1 MLSTGRNEASYQL
14 IKLVK
19 SGRTL
24 REAKAELRA
33 VAMGLHPKYANKKDV
48 NDLASLEGGLHR
60 LTMTRAQAK
69 ELAKVRF
76 TPRKEFAQ
84 TKEEHLARWLTG
96 YGGQGPIDWT
106 RDGNL
111 IRKGPPN
118 KPRPGSAKG
127 KIGKTRVRGAAQ
139 TLKNFR
145 KLILTLRQLMAS
157 GKGGNVKQL
166 QQAYKSVRTAVSIK
180 GGKS

>member
-1 MLSTGRNEASYQL
+1 VLSTERNEATYQL

-24 REAKAELRA
+24 REAKAQLRA
-33 VAMGLHPKYANKKDV
+33 TAMGLHPKYANKKDV

-60 LTMTRAQAK
+60 LTMTRAQAR

-84 TKEEHLARWLTG
+84 TREEHLARWLTD
-96 YGGQGPIDWT
+96 YGGQGAIDWT

-127 KIGKTRVRGAAQ
+127 KIKQTKVRGAAK

-145 KLILTLRQLMAS
+145 KLILTLRELMAS
-157 GKGGNVKQL
+157 GKGGNLKQL
-166 QQAYKSVRTAVSIK
+166 QKAYKSVRTSVNFK
-180 GGKS
+180 GGK